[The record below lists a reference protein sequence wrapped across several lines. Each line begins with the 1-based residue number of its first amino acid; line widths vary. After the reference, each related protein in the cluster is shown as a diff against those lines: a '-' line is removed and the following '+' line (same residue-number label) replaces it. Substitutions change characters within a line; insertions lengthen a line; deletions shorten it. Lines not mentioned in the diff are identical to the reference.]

1 MESPCKLGYQF
12 ILDIVL
18 CFEHNKRE
26 GLRRTSHKEIP
37 DHICMYYY
45 KSSENPPNLLTRLQ
59 NLLQQTS
66 IAGKLQALPQA
77 PRPISL
83 HRIAFFLDK
92 TRYPLSSPSWPI
104 FSPSWSLFIL
114 FWSIPLQNE
123 DLRLGR
129 LWTSSKLLTDSRR
142 YFGTGPLRPRWPHGI
157 PWKSNLTPWTP
168 CTPPWAPW
176 PL

>member
-1 MESPCKLGYQF
+1 MLKNSQYRALEAPDFQGEFLVPAEWTHMYSEAALRDSHQFSKWSVKGDNSSPGWTRLSEIIPHLFSWPKSKLTKLAMLMESPCKLGYQF

-66 IAGKLQALPQA
+66 IAGRLQAFPQA

-83 HRIAFFLDK
+83 YTGWFF
-92 TRYPLSSPSWPI
+92 
-104 FSPSWSLFIL
+104 
-114 FWSIPLQNE
+114 
-123 DLRLGR
+123 
-129 LWTSSKLLTDSRR
+129 
-142 YFGTGPLRPRWPHGI
+142 
-157 PWKSNLTPWTP
+157 
-168 CTPPWAPW
+168 
-176 PL
+176 